1 MPSEV
6 LMTKSSSLR
15 FSAGAAAV
23 ALVITA
29 FCSLSTEAADQAAT
43 AKGTVV
49 YKGKSIVFQHAY
61 LVKGPDVVDPKQMIR
76 RVVLSPTDVGDRIR
90 ACSTMSCSDGD
101 LREGMTVDFG
111 NGPRLNYW
119 VVMNDQR
126 VQYSGTVRPEAFT
139 ARVDDGRRIAG
150 RLSFDDSKAGG
161 PAVDVEL
168 DSALVKEFRAK

>member
-1 MPSEV
+1 
-6 LMTKSSSLR
+6 MTRLPALR
-15 FSAGAAAV
+15 FPALAAV
-23 ALVITA
+23 LALAICA
-29 FCSLSTEAADQAAT
+29 FGSLSTEAADGAAT

-49 YKGKSIVFQHAY
+49 YKGKSVVLQYAY
-61 LVKGPDVVDPKQMIR
+61 LVKGPDVVDPKQVIR
-76 RVVLSPTDVGDRIR
+76 RVVLSPTDIGDRIR

-139 ARVDDGRRIAG
+139 ARADDGRRIAG
-150 RLSFDDSKAGG
+150 KLTFDDSKAGG

-168 DSALVKEFRAK
+168 DSALVKEFRDK